1 MTELVCEE
9 CGATVRAR
17 SRFEAEGE
25 CPECGADAGCLV
37 EQDAYDQPER
47 ELACNNCGF
56 AADAAVVDEQTR
68 ATISV
73 DDPCPICE
81 EALVPARHARS
92 PRDVPEYKLAR
103 FAAAKLRRQHGHGTP
118 VEVEQIAAAVG
129 LTVVRGA
136 YAHDGLLAGETIEV
150 PATHATVVQRFVI
163 AHEIGHHELRHT
175 GGRDKIEPEA
185 NAFASELLIDPAAL
199 RAEVITGASVPA
211 LARRFQVSRQALV
224 YALMAHKLIASIG
237 KS

>member
-1 MTELVCEE
+1 MTEVVCEE
-9 CGATVRAR
+9 CGAAVVVR

-47 ELACNNCGF
+47 HLACNNCGF
-56 AADAAVVDEQTR
+56 AADGAVADEDTGT
-68 ATISV
+68 TISV
-73 DDPCPICE
+73 DDPCPVCD
-81 EALVPARHARS
+81 EALVPAGKARP

-103 FAAAKLRRQHGHGTP
+103 LAATKLRRQHGNGTP
-118 VEVEQIAAAVG
+118 VDVEGIAVAVG

-136 YAHDGLLAGETIEV
+136 FPHDGLLVDQTVEV
-150 PATHATVVQRFVI
+150 PARQALVVQRFVI

-185 NAFASELLIDPAAL
+185 NAFASELLIDPADL
-199 RAEVITGASVPA
+199 RAEVIAGANVAA

-224 YALMAHKLIASIG
+224 YALMANKLIASIG
-237 KS
+237 RS